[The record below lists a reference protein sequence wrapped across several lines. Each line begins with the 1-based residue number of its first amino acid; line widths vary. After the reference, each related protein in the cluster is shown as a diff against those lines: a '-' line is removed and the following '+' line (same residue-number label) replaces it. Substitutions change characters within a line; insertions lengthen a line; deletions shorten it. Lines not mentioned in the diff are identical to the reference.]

1 MEDPD
6 PNAQPVQETGDDGLP
21 IKQGAE
27 ETTIPE
33 EIIKDMKNL
42 WTVFATEYQEKVPI
56 TELRVILRALDID
69 LEPVELQRVAKQI
82 DPDGE
87 GIIKFANL

>member
-1 MEDPD
+1 MEEAD

-27 ETTIPE
+27 ETIPE
-33 EIIKDMKNL
+33 EILQDMDQL
-42 WTVFATEYQEKVPI
+42 WSVFATEYGDKVPI

-69 LEPVELQRVAKQI
+69 LEPKELARV
-82 DPDGE
+82 
-87 GIIKFANL
+87 

>member
-1 MEDPD
+1 MEDPE

-27 ETTIPE
+27 ETIPE
-33 EIIKDMKNL
+33 EILADMKNV
-42 WTVFATEYQEKVPI
+42 WSVFATEYQDKVPI

-69 LEPVELQRVAKQI
+69 L
-82 DPDGE
+82 
-87 GIIKFANL
+87 